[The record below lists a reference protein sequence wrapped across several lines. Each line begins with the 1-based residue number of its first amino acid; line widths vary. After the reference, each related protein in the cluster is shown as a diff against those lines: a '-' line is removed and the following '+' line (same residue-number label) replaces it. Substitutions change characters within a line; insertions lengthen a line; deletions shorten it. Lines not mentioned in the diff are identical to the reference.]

1 MHFTALLFDLDGT
14 LLDTLQDLAES
25 MNAVLAR
32 HGYPEHPTD
41 AYRYFVGDGV
51 AQLVVRALPE
61 AARRD
66 PVISDCVREMR
77 DEYAQRWDTQ
87 TCLYAGIAALLDHLE
102 TMGIVKTI
110 LSNKPDDF
118 THRIVAKYLGDWSF
132 TEVHGARE
140 SVPRK
145 PDPTA
150 AIAIAHRL
158 SIPAERFLYV
168 GDTNTDMETAR
179 SAGMHAVGA
188 LWGFRTERELRD
200 SGAQTLVSKPED
212 VLSLLRRCQ

>member
-1 MHFTALLFDLDGT
+1 MHFTAVLFDLDGT

-25 MNAVLAR
+25 TNTVLAR

-51 AQLVVRALPE
+51 EKLVVRTLPE
-61 AARRD
+61 AARID
-66 PVISDCVREMR
+66 SVISDCVREMR
-77 DEYAQRWDTQ
+77 DEYANRWDNETR
-87 TCLYAGIAALLDHLE
+87 LYDGIAALLDHLE
-102 TMGIVKTI
+102 TMRIVKAI

-118 THRIVAKYLGDWSF
+118 THQMVDTYLGDWSF
-132 TEVHGARE
+132 AEVHGARE

-150 AIAIAHRL
+150 ALAIARRL
-158 SIPAERFLYV
+158 SIPVERFLYV

-200 SGAQTLVSKPED
+200 SGAQALVSEPQD
-212 VLSLLRRCQ
+212 MLSLLRRRP